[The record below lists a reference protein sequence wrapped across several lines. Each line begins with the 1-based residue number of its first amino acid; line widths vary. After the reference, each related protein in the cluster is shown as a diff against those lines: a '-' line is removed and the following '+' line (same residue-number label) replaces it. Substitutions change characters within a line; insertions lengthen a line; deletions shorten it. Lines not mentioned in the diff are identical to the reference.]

1 MRGHPDIADDWFVGF
16 HEGLKAKF
24 WRAASE
30 PWADDEAA
38 AIAALLDL
46 PAGGR
51 VLDAPCGAGRIAVRL
66 AERGLDVT
74 GVDISAPELEI
85 ARAAAAERGVE
96 VRFER
101 GDVRELPEEEF
112 DALVCWGNSFGYMPH
127 AATLDHLSACR
138 RALREGGRLVLDTST
153 TAEAVLPGLRDEMD
167 YDLGEVRMLARQV
180 YDAPRS
186 RIVTEMEFTA
196 PGREPERS
204 AVVHHVYT
212 VAELVRMLEQSGFSV
227 DELLGDPVS
236 GERFELGSRASG
248 GRWQGRLT
256 RSGSGIAT
264 FRDGLGGGR
273 RLATVSTDTLSPT
286 APDPTLDALQ
296 QFLDGI
302 ATTPLLT
309 ADEEIE
315 LAKRIERGDLDAKD
329 HMTRANLRLVVS
341 IAKRYR
347 NQGLPFLDLIQ
358 EGTVGLIRA
367 VEKFDHRKGFKFSTY
382 ATWWIR
388 QAISRAIADKARTI
402 RIPIHIDNVLKKLDS
417 AQRKLEANG
426 DRDATIE
433 EIAELAGVDPEEAD
447 VIMRAAQQLVSL
459 DKPVGDDGDAALFG
473 DLIPDD
479 STASPFDEA
488 VESMRDERLYGVL
501 EHLPYRERRILE
513 LRYGLNGE
521 PAQTLDKVA
530 KLFKLTRER
539 TRQIEEAALR
549 KLATLSDAQALRD
562 AA

>member
-1 MRGHPDIADDWFVGF
+1 
-16 HEGLKAKF
+16 
-24 WRAASE
+24 
-30 PWADDEAA
+30 
-38 AIAALLDL
+38 
-46 PAGGR
+46 
-51 VLDAPCGAGRIAVRL
+51 
-66 AERGLDVT
+66 
-74 GVDISAPELEI
+74 
-85 ARAAAAERGVE
+85 
-96 VRFER
+96 
-101 GDVRELPEEEF
+101 
-112 DALVCWGNSFGYMPH
+112 
-127 AATLDHLSACR
+127 
-138 RALREGGRLVLDTST
+138 
-153 TAEAVLPGLRDEMD
+153 
-167 YDLGEVRMLARQV
+167 
-180 YDAPRS
+180 
-186 RIVTEMEFTA
+186 
-196 PGREPERS
+196 
-204 AVVHHVYT
+204 
-212 VAELVRMLEQSGFSV
+212 
-227 DELLGDPVS
+227 
-236 GERFELGSRASG
+236 
-248 GRWQGRLT
+248 
-256 RSGSGIAT
+256 
-264 FRDGLGGGR
+264 
-273 RLATVSTDTLSPT
+273 LATVSTDTLSPT

-309 ADEEIE
+309 ADEEIV

-521 PAQTLDKVA
+521 PAQTLDRVA

-549 KLATLSDAQALRD
+549 KLATLSDAQALRN

>member
-1 MRGHPDIADDWFVGF
+1 
-16 HEGLKAKF
+16 
-24 WRAASE
+24 
-30 PWADDEAA
+30 
-38 AIAALLDL
+38 
-46 PAGGR
+46 
-51 VLDAPCGAGRIAVRL
+51 
-66 AERGLDVT
+66 
-74 GVDISAPELEI
+74 
-85 ARAAAAERGVE
+85 
-96 VRFER
+96 
-101 GDVRELPEEEF
+101 
-112 DALVCWGNSFGYMPH
+112 
-127 AATLDHLSACR
+127 
-138 RALREGGRLVLDTST
+138 
-153 TAEAVLPGLRDEMD
+153 
-167 YDLGEVRMLARQV
+167 
-180 YDAPRS
+180 
-186 RIVTEMEFTA
+186 
-196 PGREPERS
+196 
-204 AVVHHVYT
+204 
-212 VAELVRMLEQSGFSV
+212 
-227 DELLGDPVS
+227 
-236 GERFELGSRASG
+236 
-248 GRWQGRLT
+248 
-256 RSGSGIAT
+256 
-264 FRDGLGGGR
+264 
-273 RLATVSTDTLSPT
+273 VSTDTLSPT

-315 LAKRIERGDLDAKD
+315 LAQRIERGDLVAKD

-402 RIPIHIDNVLKKLDS
+402 RIPIHIDNVLKKLDG

-426 DRDATIE
+426 DRDASIE

-473 DLIPDD
+473 DLIPDE

-488 VESMRDERLYGVL
+488 LESMRDERLYGVL

>member
-1 MRGHPDIADDWFVGF
+1 
-16 HEGLKAKF
+16 
-24 WRAASE
+24 
-30 PWADDEAA
+30 
-38 AIAALLDL
+38 
-46 PAGGR
+46 
-51 VLDAPCGAGRIAVRL
+51 
-66 AERGLDVT
+66 
-74 GVDISAPELEI
+74 
-85 ARAAAAERGVE
+85 
-96 VRFER
+96 
-101 GDVRELPEEEF
+101 
-112 DALVCWGNSFGYMPH
+112 
-127 AATLDHLSACR
+127 
-138 RALREGGRLVLDTST
+138 
-153 TAEAVLPGLRDEMD
+153 
-167 YDLGEVRMLARQV
+167 
-180 YDAPRS
+180 
-186 RIVTEMEFTA
+186 
-196 PGREPERS
+196 
-204 AVVHHVYT
+204 
-212 VAELVRMLEQSGFSV
+212 
-227 DELLGDPVS
+227 
-236 GERFELGSRASG
+236 
-248 GRWQGRLT
+248 
-256 RSGSGIAT
+256 
-264 FRDGLGGGR
+264 
-273 RLATVSTDTLSPT
+273 LATVSTDTLSPT

-315 LAKRIERGDLDAKD
+315 LAKRIERGDLEAKD

-417 AQRKLEANG
+417 AQRKLEAVG
-426 DRDATIE
+426 DRDASIE
-433 EIAELAGVDPEEAD
+433 EIAELAGVDAEEAD

-473 DLIPDD
+473 DLIPDE

-488 VESMRDERLYGVL
+488 VETMRDERLYGVL
-501 EHLPYRERRILE
+501 EHLPYRERRVLE

-549 KLATLSDAQALRD
+549 KLATLSDAQALRE